1 MVPLA
6 IFPRML
12 DFLNTWEIFEHF
24 IHSMQCFY
32 STGTS
37 AIVYI
42 LEWKDKGT
50 NADSDPVAIVTCF
63 SPRCNLPCFVFLI
76 ASIFKK
82 KKKSG
87 ANQSF
92 PSHWKWLRTFT
103 QNTAIVSVIVLA
115 EVTSG
120 ELFWSQRSWTNGS
133 LTALQCFISYWRPL
147 WGWLRALLK
156 TKAQLLCGPTSP
168 AEDGGVGNSRDKPVT
183 PSAEALGWACNRP
196 AGHQWGPLPTVW
208 PKTAKDTVLKDVF

>member
-1 MVPLA
+1 
-6 IFPRML
+6 
-12 DFLNTWEIFEHF
+12 
-24 IHSMQCFY
+24 MQCLY

-63 SPRCNLPCFVFLI
+63 FPQMYFTLLC
-76 ASIFKK
+76 IFNRKNIKK
-82 KKKSG
+82 KKKIRG
-87 ANQSF
+87 QSIL
-92 PSHWKWLRTFT
+92 PITENGSEHLPK
-103 QNTAIVSVIVLA
+103 NTAIVSVIVLA
-115 EVTSG
+115 EATSG

-133 LTALQCFISYWRPL
+133 LTASQCFISHWRPL

>member
-24 IHSMQCFY
+24 IHSMQCLY

-92 PSHWKWLRTFT
+92 PSLKMA
-103 QNTAIVSVIVLA
+103 QNIYPKILLLSVS
-115 EVTSG
+115 S
-120 ELFWSQRSWTNGS
+120 FSPR
-133 LTALQCFISYWRPL
+133 RPL
-147 WGWLRALLK
+147 GNCFGLRGPEQTAVLLPCSVSFLIEGLFEGDSGPCWK
-156 TKAQLLCGPTSP
+156 RRLSFSADQPLLQRMAVLGT
-168 AEDGGVGNSRDKPVT
+168 AEIS
-183 PSAEALGWACNRP
+183 
-196 AGHQWGPLPTVW
+196 Q
-208 PKTAKDTVLKDVF
+208 